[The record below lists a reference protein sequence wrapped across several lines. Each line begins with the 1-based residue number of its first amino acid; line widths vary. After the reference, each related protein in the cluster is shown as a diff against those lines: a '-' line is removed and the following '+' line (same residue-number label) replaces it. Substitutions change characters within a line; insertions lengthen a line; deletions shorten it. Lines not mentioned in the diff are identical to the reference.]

1 MRDTDLVLKG
11 GILMAAFTEHGPTRS
26 IDFTDMTA
34 LTRHGPHQERCG
46 PCHVHGEA
54 GLTPTRWWPAA

>member
-1 MRDTDLVLKG
+1 
-11 GILMAAFTEHGPTRS
+11 MAAFTEHGPTRS

-46 PCHVHGEA
+46 PCHVHGET